1 MKPAVILLLL
11 SCFSLSAHAAL
22 NKWVDENGKV
32 HYSDTPPANATVE
45 TVRNITGKDQKD
57 AATNYSP
64 KNYAEREAELRKARQ
79 GKADAAAKA
88 AEETARGEE
97 RQRNCLAARENLRAL
112 EEGTR
117 LVVYDENGV
126 RRYLDDAER
135 AQRLNSAQAAVKA
148 NCD

>member
-1 MKPAVILLLL
+1 MKPAAILLLL

-45 TVRNITGKDQKD
+45 TVRNIAGKGQ
-57 AATNYSP
+57 ANAPANYSP

-79 GKADAAAKA
+79 GKAEAAAKSE
-88 AEETARGEE
+88 EETVRSEE

-117 LVVYDENGV
+117 LVVYDQNGE

-135 AQRLNSAQAAVKA
+135 AQRLNSAHQAVKA
-148 NCD
+148 TCD